1 MAGGP
6 KNVWEKIGVITAFIL
21 AVTGIVAV
29 LQECSGPKPPPPE
42 KEAVLCCDRQSK
54 TSCKLPNPVTPNP
67 GKAGDLCRCPGAP
80 NNMIGQVSR
89 WC

>member
-29 LQECSGPKPPPPE
+29 LRSAAGRSRHR
-42 KEAVLCCDRQSK
+42 RQKKK
-54 TSCKLPNPVTPNP
+54 TFCVAIT
-67 GKAGDLCRCPGAP
+67 DLKQVVNCPIP
-80 NNMIGQVSR
+80 
-89 WC
+89 